1 MPPRQL
7 KVTLTETGRLDDVC
21 PHCGQFLNKRPTRK
35 TACPYCKKFIFVR
48 TRPIDRQSVLV
59 TEEQAKL
66 LQNEWESFPRA
77 RISPHLDYQEMEK
90 CRERLSKKFGKSPS
104 DMDGAWAYLNQETMR
119 HAKQRDWGLYRNTR
133 LSMAAILE
141 KDEKPVE
148 ALKYYLE
155 VCYLDLN
162 GSQNT
167 GGIGDPELRAS
178 LNVRDFTIEDAFL
191 APAIIDKIL
200 EIILGL
206 KFDENQVCQEFMKVS
221 ERNSANLKLP
231 VSPETAW
238 EKLSAEFYL

>member
-1 MPPRQL
+1 MSPRQL

-35 TACPYCKKFIFVR
+35 TACPHCKQFIFVR

-66 LQNEWESFPRA
+66 LQNEWESFQRA
-77 RISPHLDYQEMEK
+77 SISPHLDFQEMEK
-90 CRERLSKKFGKSPS
+90 CRERLAEKFGKWLS
-104 DMDGAWAYLNQETMR
+104 DKDVAWAYLNQEAIR
-119 HAKQRDWGLYRNTR
+119 HAKQRDWGLYRNMR

-141 KDEKPVE
+141 KDEKPAE

-162 GSQNT
+162 GPQNT
-167 GGIGDPELRAS
+167 GGIENPELRAS
-178 LNVRDFTIEDAFL
+178 LNVQDFTIEDAFL
-191 APAIIDKIL
+191 APAVIDKIL
-200 EIILGL
+200 EIIIGL
-206 KFDENQVCQEFMKVS
+206 KIDENQVCQEFMQVA

-231 VSPETAW
+231 VSPQTAW
-238 EKLSAEFYL
+238 KKLSAEFYL

>member
-1 MPPRQL
+1 MAPRQL

-21 PHCGQFLNKRPTRK
+21 PHCGQVLNKRPKRK
-35 TACPYCKKFIFVR
+35 TACPYCKRFIFVR
-48 TRPIDRQSVLV
+48 TRPIDRRSVLV

-77 RISPHLDYQEMEK
+77 WISPSLDCQEMEK
-90 CRERLSKKFGKSPS
+90 CRERLAKKFGKSPS
-104 DMDGAWAYLNQETMR
+104 DKEVAWAYLNQETMN
-119 HAKQRDWGLYRNTR
+119 HTKQRDWGLYRNTR

-141 KDEKPVE
+141 KYGKAAE

-162 GSQNT
+162 GPRNT
-167 GGIGDPELRAS
+167 GGIEDPELRIS
-178 LNVRDFTIEDAFL
+178 LNVQDFTIEDAFL
-191 APAIIDKIL
+191 APAVIDKIL

-206 KFDENQVCQEFMKVS
+206 KLDENQVYQEFMKVA
-221 ERNSANLKLP
+221 ERNNANLKLP

-238 EKLSAEFYL
+238 KKLSVEFYL